1 MPISDLIA
9 AFTVGLLGAGHCLGM
24 CGGVAAAVSMGT
36 PQNQHKLPFL
46 LFYNGGRLLSY
57 GLIGAIAGGLIAG
70 VVGVTQITQQLL
82 WLRLAAAIMMILL
95 ALYIGRFWN
104 GLAYVEKVGQV
115 LWKRLSPLSTK
126 LLPLR
131 SPLAALPFG
140 MLWGWLPCG
149 LVYSALSWAAVAG
162 NALDGLLIMLAFGL
176 GTLPAMILV
185 GSAAEATKNLLNN
198 LIFRRI
204 SSLILLMY
212 GIVTAYSVY
221 NQLY

>member
-57 GLIGAIAGGLIAG
+57 GLIGAIAGGLVAG
-70 VVGVTQITQQLL
+70 VIGVTQITQQLL

-104 GLAYVEKVGQV
+104 GLAYVERIGQV

-131 SPLAALPFG
+131 SPFAALPFG

-198 LIFRRI
+198 LIFRRF